1 MSRCDSRN
9 AEWKKFCNRTQRRK
23 NKQVQMMSDE
33 DEIELITDTRKT
45 DFGDVWNGPYDD
57 AHEKRN
63 RDNGRGHDKK
73 SWND

>member
-1 MSRCDSRN
+1 
-9 AEWKKFCNRTQRRK
+9 
-23 NKQVQMMSDE
+23 MMSDE

-63 RDNGRGHDKK
+63 RDSGRGHDKK